1 MDRSRS
7 SRDRLTAGIS
17 LHPLADSTSTD
28 GRPSLLRLSSAPVA
42 TNPDPD
48 AHGQRKFSSDSTES
62 YRSVSQRSNNHQPL
76 DRLVSNVSAFSDDMA
91 NNDDFDSNA
100 DERGLLVDPA
110 AADEQR
116 QYGRVPRRLYWIYA
130 RSCGLALTL
139 SYFIGSLGWQAA
151 RLATD
156 YYLVVYQIQPLEAS
170 SDSSDHH
177 LLIYSLLSVASVMAA
192 LLTNILGQAAGSRG
206 RRRLHDD
213 MLKSLSLCHPRLFD
227 LEPTGRLLNRFNTDT
242 SMIDKK
248 LATTFQRL
256 VQFVLMCLSAIVVN
270 VVISPWSLLV
280 ATLIVAIFYCLQRIF
295 RTSAREL
302 QRLESLTKAPVVSH
316 LTETLS
322 GLSTL
327 RAFGQQKHFAQT
339 MTELIDSHTSAVL
352 VLNSTNRWLG
362 FALDSLGAAAVLVA
376 MLLALVVYQQRPE
389 QMTAA
394 QVGLAINYTLMTPIY
409 LQWVVRFWSEL
420 EMYFNAVER
429 VLHYSNLRAESATT
443 EAGAGGIR
451 WPMRGDIEIVHLS
464 VTYQA
469 NVLDPVVRDLTLSIR
484 HGEKVGICG
493 RTGSGKSTLVN
504 ALFRL
509 ADTASGS
516 VHIDGVDIATLQ
528 PHYLRSKLAAV
539 PQDTLVIAGT
549 LRYKIQFF

>member
-1 MDRSRS
+1 MS
-7 SRDRLTAGIS
+7 GF
-17 LHPLADSTSTD
+17 TD
-28 GRPSLLRLSSAPVA
+28 
-42 TNPDPD
+42 D
-48 AHGQRKFSSDSTES
+48 
-62 YRSVSQRSNNHQPL
+62 
-76 DRLVSNVSAFSDDMA
+76 LV
-91 NNDDFDSNA
+91 NNDDLDSNP

-130 RSCGLALTL
+130 QACGLALTL

-156 YYLVVYQIQPLEAS
+156 YWLVVYQIEAPQHHQPLQES
-170 SDSSDHH
+170 VHVEDSYYH
-177 LLIYSLLSVASVMAA
+177 LGVYSLLSLASVIAA

-213 MLKSLSLCHPRLFD
+213 MLMSLSLCHPRLFD
-227 LEPTGRLLNRFNTDT
+227 LEPTGRLLNRFNSDT

-248 LATTFQRL
+248 LATTLQRL

-270 VVISPWSLLV
+270 VVISPWSLLI
-280 ATLIVAIFYCLQRIF
+280 ATAIVAVFYCLQSFF

-327 RAFGQQKHFAQT
+327 RAFGQQRPFAHT
-339 MTELIDSHTSAVL
+339 MTELIDSHTAAVL
-352 VLNSTNRWLG
+352 VLNTTNRWLG

-376 MLLALVVYQQRPE
+376 MLLALFVFQQRPE
-389 QMTAA
+389 QMTAG

-429 VLHYSNLRAESATT
+429 VLHYSHLREESVDQSPTT
-443 EAGAGGIR
+443 DETDGRGSKSGT
-451 WPMRGDIEIVHLS
+451 WPLKGDIEISNLF

-469 NVLDPVVRDLTLSIR
+469 SVLEPVVRDLSLSIR

-504 ALFRL
+504 SLFRL
-509 ADTASGS
+509 VDTASGS
-516 VHIDGVDIATLQ
+516 VHIDGIDIGTLQ

-549 LRYKIQFF
+549 LRYRTT